1 MKILEIIV
9 SIIIILL
16 AVFEVIG
23 VVPAI
28 LLLLVFFIV
37 IGCIEHEQKKKN
49 LKKGQSET
57 KGMIWYD
64 TENRTIKLTDRHPS
78 FKERFSFEHY
88 ESSKVVYQEEKLI
101 YTSATVGG
109 VTTGGVDKVVGIQ
122 SEAVK
127 TNKFELV
134 YEYATKDTI
143 KKGFVE
149 KITLTDELLKQ
160 AQKSNI
166 AKYIKGN
173 DILVVDELVES
184 TDVIRG
190 YLKIGHT
197 ASAANVMNEDKL
209 RTMPTLDKCKAIVN
223 WVSGEDTK

>member
-1 MKILEIIV
+1 MKALEIIV
-9 SIIIILL
+9 GVIVILL
-16 AVFEVIG
+16 AVLGVIG
-23 VVPAI
+23 IVPAI
-28 LLLLVFFIV
+28 ILLLVFFIV

-109 VTTGGVDKVVGIQ
+109 VTTGGVDKVGGIQ
-122 SEAVK
+122 SETVK

-143 KKGFVE
+143 KKGFIE

-184 TDVIRG
+184 TDLIRG
-190 YLKIGHT
+190 YLKIGHNS
-197 ASAANVMNEDKL
+197 SAANVMNEDKL

-223 WVSGEDTK
+223 WVSGEESK

>member
-1 MKILEIIV
+1 MKALEIIV
-9 SIIIILL
+9 GVIVILL
-16 AVFEVIG
+16 AVLGVIG
-23 VVPAI
+23 IVPAI
-28 LLLLVFFIV
+28 ILLLVFFIV

-64 TENRTIKLTDRHPS
+64 VENRTIKLNKRHTS

-109 VTTGGVDKVVGIQ
+109 VTTGGVDKVGGIQ

-184 TDVIRG
+184 TDLIRG
-190 YLKIGHT
+190 YLKIGHNS
-197 ASAANVMNEDKL
+197 SAANVMNEDKL

-223 WVSGEDTK
+223 WVSGEESK

>member
-9 SIIIILL
+9 SIILILL
-16 AVFEVIG
+16 AVFGVIG
-23 VVPAI
+23 IVPVI

-37 IGCIEHEQKKKN
+37 IGCIEHEKKKKN
-49 LKKGQSET
+49 LKKSQSET

-64 TENRTIKLTDRHPS
+64 AENRTIKLKGRHSS

-109 VTTGGVDKVVGIQ
+109 VTTGGVDKVGGIQ

-184 TDVIRG
+184 TDLIRG
-190 YLKIGHT
+190 YLKIGHNS
-197 ASAANVMNEDKL
+197 SAANVMNEDKL

-223 WVSGEDTK
+223 WVSGEESK